1 MHFIS
6 QVSRLLF
13 TVRAPMKTN
22 TTTVTTTNV
31 VTKTLGAPPSRI
43 YTIIPKTFTIVL
55 VATNTMSL
63 PSTAIH

>member
-1 MHFIS
+1 MVVTIA
-6 QVSRLLF
+6 V
-13 TVRAPMKTN
+13 TPT

-55 VATNTMSL
+55 VASNPWQNGHQHHVSPLYCHTL
-63 PSTAIH
+63 D